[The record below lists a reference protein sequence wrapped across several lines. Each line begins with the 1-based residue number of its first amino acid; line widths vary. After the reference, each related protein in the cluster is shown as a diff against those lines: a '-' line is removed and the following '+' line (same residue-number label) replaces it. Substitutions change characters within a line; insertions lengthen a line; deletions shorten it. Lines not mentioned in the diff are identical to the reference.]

1 MKTNITALAI
11 TASAVFASTGLQ
23 AGEPVEAP
31 PMSPS
36 VADCPW
42 GLGLEA
48 MLLKAHSNEGIYD
61 EQDEEFAYRVAL
73 SYKAGDNLGFRLRYF
88 DFEGSGDEHPEMT
101 AFDAEVFD
109 SFTLGSWN
117 GEFSLGLR
125 FASFE
130 ETDDLTDFNGFGPV
144 LGLELTRTITGPLSF
159 YANARTGLIFGE
171 DDENEDDSF
180 LATTELGL
188 GLQYTFTMMGSC
200 ESYVR
205 LGVEAQNW
213 ASISD
218 NDNEDTGLF
227 GGVLK
232 VGFSF

>member
-11 TASAVFASTGLQ
+11 AATAVFASTGLQ
-23 AGEPVEAP
+23 AGEPSKAP
-31 PMSPS
+31 QMSPS
-36 VADCPW
+36 VADSPW

-48 MLLKAHSNEGIYD
+48 MLLKAHSNEGNYD
-61 EQDEEFAYRVAL
+61 EQDQEFAYRATL

-88 DFEGSGDEHPEMT
+88 DFEGSGVDHPEIT
-101 AFDAEVFD
+101 AIDAEVFD
-109 SFTLGSWN
+109 TFTLGSFN

-125 FASFE
+125 SASFE
-130 ETDDLTDFNGFGPV
+130 ETVNNADFSGYGPT

-159 YANARTGLIFGE
+159 YANARTSLIFGD
-171 DDENEDDSF
+171 DDENEDNSF
-180 LATTELGL
+180 VGATELGL
-188 GLQYTFTMMGSC
+188 GLHYDFTMMGCQSF
-200 ESYVR
+200 VR

-213 ASISD
+213 ASLSS
-218 NDNEDTGLF
+218 NDNEDTALF